1 MFVRQ
6 ERDTSDG
13 DERQQGLTTIRKSR
27 SPVDSFLGQNDPGQ
41 QSTGLSFLREPP
53 KSTTFTGNLL
63 SRRPMP
69 QTVELMQGFQYGP
82 AVPITPGQFTR
93 RLCSPAPVPPK
104 DAQQEPRVHTG
115 VPKLATKPLSPK
127 APRPEPLQDDH
138 LPNQRM
144 SPPPPKSRMSREML
158 PPKQVPNDTTALQM
172 LLERNSDRPQ
182 IMAPPIPQPPRAETR
197 THSTS
202 TENRIAPTAIRR
214 APFEEPRGFPVT
226 DLEMPR
232 NRHTGQHEPASDL
245 SEEQERPRS
254 HKSQVRRENR
264 DVNYGEPRN
273 DGMADR
279 HHDPR
284 SRGIANPQIPSVGS
298 NKPQRQHPRTSAEST
313 AEMSTR
319 SVHPRPQSTRG
330 PMVDERHEY
339 EHGQIPRSP
348 NGSRRRSAHQPP
360 VSALMSSEMS
370 EVQTSSPANQAT
382 KNTHEFSTSMA
393 RAINHFNISQK
404 TVLEHQKA
412 HYKRKLRAFQR
423 KVDKLVETLEKL
435 EKRDGELVE
444 KLQSSKDSNRAMAD
458 QIKALE
464 EQVEL
469 EKPKDADERQR
480 LFDQIEKRNGELTK
494 EVHALKSSLKL
505 SRGAL
510 EKCEA
515 RILDVESRAV
525 QEQAEKENELE
536 RVKYQTLEE
545 KLGDQK
551 AKFKT
556 LGTVSSQYEEMIRGL
571 EEVKTQ
577 IKLEHQQYNDESSSG
592 LNTMT
597 EHFEGLSKALLAQ
610 SNTLANIEAR
620 CTTEADLGGINS
632 KLEAILEYQNSR
644 PQEPG
649 STLCKD
655 IQESVLKVQKQLE
668 DREELL
674 RQRLEDKTKEN
685 ITMSSL
691 LKEKESG
698 LQYCQT
704 ALESERE
711 RYEAEI
717 QDLSDTISL
726 LEESLD
732 RTETTNLQLEA
743 TRDEA
748 RNEIKRLQEAV
759 SSKATRIKELE
770 DNFKERKEAA
780 DAISDIR
787 AHNAKLVEQ
796 LQEKEEAAR
805 VAISDAADLARL
817 EVRTEMKQEIG
828 EVKKAQDQIQQ
839 QRDALSEQVRELK
852 EEIGRVEESKRKDAA
867 MIATLHANIKEAEK
881 RYEQVSQEKTQD
893 SERIEALKSE
903 IVTMKTEATE
913 LKGQVDYQIA
923 KARQFVDTLKQLAEQ
938 HGVSFSVLDNLENLY
953 EGRLDDG
960 GMVPR
965 IAEAVDLF
973 IGSQM
978 SSELTVGDSSQPSSL
993 FERSLASF
1001 RNLRTLLS
1009 KARLADT
1016 LQSERN
1022 SAGSSNQLMIHNSR
1036 STESDNDGFPLSHE
1050 ARLLAEERRVV
1061 VRSPADFQLE
1071 PSPPTI
1077 HQEKTRRRQGPQP
1090 KSIMKPPP
1098 MTRNMAAQFWSPV
1111 VPDAGSL
1118 PGPGNQNSS
1127 QDMSSGPTSAQQTHT
1142 PPDDIVN
1149 ESFQSTG
1156 SKRKR
1161 TSDNAAPASSTSRR
1175 KRGKKGDQNDSP
1187 SQDSMSG
1194 GRFKENI
1201 SISGPQYAAN
1211 VNGFFQGQNGGAGEE
1226 VHRNNDDSQIPR
1238 RVLRG
1243 RKNSAQATTSGI
1255 LGGGEEAPKLLPI
1268 VPRQPNQRTYGTSKT
1283 ESEVESQNDSQS
1295 SYWPPKTDTQESF
1308 DFNDGGQNRD
1318 KPLRV

>member
-1 MFVRQ
+1 MAPSPAYETQDELLMTSDSLFVQQ
-6 ERDTSDG
+6 ERETSER
-13 DERQQGLTTIRKSR
+13 DEHQQGLTTIRKSR
-27 SPVDSFLGQNDPGQ
+27 SPVDSFLGQNVPGQ
-41 QSTGLSFLREPP
+41 QSTGLSLLREPA

-82 AVPITPGQFTR
+82 AIPIAPDQFTR
-93 RLCSPAPVPPK
+93 RLCSPAPLPPK
-104 DAQQEPRVHTG
+104 DTQQEPRVHTG
-115 VPKLATKPLSPK
+115 VLKLVTKPLSPR
-127 APRPEPLQDDH
+127 APRPEPLQDVN
-138 LPNQRM
+138 LPNERM
-144 SPPPPKSRMSREML
+144 SPPPPKSRMSRDML
-158 PPKQVPNDTTALQM
+158 PHKQVPNDTTALQM
-172 LLERNSDRPQ
+172 LLERNSDHPQ

-202 TENRIAPTAIRR
+202 AENRIAPTAIPH

-226 DLEMPR
+226 SLEMPL

-254 HKSQVRRENR
+254 HKRQVRRENR

-273 DGMADR
+273 DGLADR

-284 SRGIANPQIPSVGS
+284 SRGIANPQITSVGS

-313 AEMSTR
+313 ANMSTR
-319 SVHPRPQSTRG
+319 SVHLEPKSARG
-330 PMVDERHEY
+330 PMVEERHEY
-339 EHGQIPRSP
+339 EYGQISRSA
-348 NGSRRRSAHQPP
+348 NGSRRRSAHQLP

-393 RAINHFNISQK
+393 RAINHFNIIQK
-404 TVLEHQKA
+404 TALEHQKA

-423 KVDKLVETLEKL
+423 KVDKLVETLGKL
-435 EKRDGELVE
+435 EKRDVELVE

-464 EQVEL
+464 GPVEL
-469 EKPKDADERQR
+469 EKSEKQSLEETHEAFRDQSAKDADERQR

-505 SRGAL
+505 SRDAL
-510 EKCEA
+510 EKFYLQ
-515 RILDVESRAV
+515 LDSVKQQLGDTEH
-525 QEQAEKENELE
+525 ELELE

-556 LGTVSSQYEEMIRGL
+556 LETVSSQYEDMIRGL

-577 IKLEHQQYNDESSSG
+577 IKLEHQQCNDESSSG

-597 EHFEGLSKALLAQ
+597 ERFEGLSKALLAQ

-644 PQEPG
+644 P
-649 STLCKD
+649 
-655 IQESVLKVQKQLE
+655 
-668 DREELL
+668 
-674 RQRLEDKTKEN
+674 
-685 ITMSSL
+685 
-691 LKEKESG
+691 
-698 LQYCQT
+698 
-704 ALESERE
+704 E

-732 RTETTNLQLEA
+732 RTETTNRQLEA
-743 TRDEA
+743 TRDDA
-748 RNEIKRLQEAV
+748 RNEIKLLQEVV
-759 SSKATRIKELE
+759 SSKETRIKELE
-770 DNFKERKEAA
+770 DNIKERKEAA
-780 DAISDIR
+780 DAVSDIR

-805 VAISDAADLARL
+805 VAIREPADVARL

-828 EVKKAQDQIQQ
+828 EAKKAQDQIQQ
-839 QRDALSEQVRELK
+839 QRDALSEQVRKLK
-852 EEIGRVEESKRKDAA
+852 EEIARHEESKRKDVAQ
-867 MIATLHANIKEAEK
+867 IALLRQNITELEK
-881 RYEQVSQEKTQD
+881 RYEQVTQAKTQE
-893 SERIEALKSE
+893 SEKIEALTSE
-903 IVTMKTEATE
+903 IATMKTEATE

-923 KARQFVDTLKQLAEQ
+923 KARRFVDTLKQLAEQ

-953 EGRLDDG
+953 EGRLDDD
-960 GMVPR
+960 GMIPR

-978 SSELTVGDSSQPSSL
+978 SRELTDGNSSQLSSL
-993 FERSLASF
+993 FEKSLASF
-1001 RNLRTLLS
+1001 RNLRALLS

-1016 LQSERN
+1016 LQSERT
-1022 SAGSSNQLMIHNSR
+1022 SAGTSNQLMINNSR
-1036 STESDNDGFPLSHE
+1036 STENDNDGFPLSHE

-1127 QDMSSGPTSAQQTHT
+1127 QDMFTGPTSAQQTHS
-1142 PPDDIVN
+1142 PPDEIVN

-1161 TSDNAAPASSTSRR
+1161 TSDNAGPASSTSRR
-1175 KRGKKGDQNDSP
+1175 KRCKKGNQNDSP
-1187 SQDSMSG
+1187 SPDSMSG
-1194 GRFKENI
+1194 DRFKENI

-1211 VNGFFQGQNGGAGEE
+1211 VNGFLQAQNGGVGQEA
-1226 VHRNNDDSQIPR
+1226 HRNNDDSQTPR
-1238 RVLRG
+1238 RVLHG
-1243 RKNSAQATTSGI
+1243 RKNSSQVTSGI
-1255 LGGGEEAPKLLPI
+1255 LGGGEEAPKLLPVI
-1268 VPRQPNQRTYGTSKT
+1268 PKQPNQRTYGTPKST
-1283 ESEVESQNDSQS
+1283 SSMLGSEAESQNDSQS
-1295 SYWPPKTDTQESF
+1295 SY
-1308 DFNDGGQNRD
+1308 
-1318 KPLRV
+1318 